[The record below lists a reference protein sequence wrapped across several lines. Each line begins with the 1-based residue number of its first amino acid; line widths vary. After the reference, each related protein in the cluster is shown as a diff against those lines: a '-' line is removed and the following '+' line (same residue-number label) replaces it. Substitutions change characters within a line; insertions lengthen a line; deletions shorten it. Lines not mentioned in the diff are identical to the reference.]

1 MASAVSEGCPSRPAL
16 KNKNDLRRLLSRT
29 GGRLPALQ
37 AVSKPDA
44 EAEREQISY
53 SYLLVICQDLEP
65 QPSQNGGSDIGQLF
79 LRDAPR
85 NELALTARTGATV
98 LKTIKACSGNRHS
111 HIAFGPHLLRR
122 KRTWQGLRKREM
134 NMVSHL
140 RVGCCRAQRNNR
152 YQIASPRQSWNNDNN
167 WATFD
172 HFRDDETAKVTQQYF
187 TQFGIIHQ
195 RHISARNGSLKN
207 LEGRN

>member
-1 MASAVSEGCPSRPAL
+1 MASAVSEVRSVHHAL
-16 KNKNDLRRLLSRT
+16 KNKNGPRRLLSRT

-44 EAEREQISY
+44 EAEREQILY
-53 SYLLVICQDLEP
+53 SYLLVICQDLEA
-65 QPSQNGGSDIGQLF
+65 QPSQNSGSDIGQL
-79 LRDAPR
+79 LCRNVAG
-85 NELALTARTGATV
+85 NELTLATRTRATV
-98 LKTIKACSGNRHS
+98 LETIKTHSGNGHR
-111 HIAFGPHLLRR
+111 HIAFGPHLWCR
-122 KRTWQGLRKREM
+122 KRAWQSLRKRQL

-140 RVGCCRAQRNNR
+140 RVRGGRTQRNNC
-152 YQIASPRQSWNNDNN
+152 YKITSSRQSWNNDNN

-187 TQFGIIHQ
+187 AQFGIIHQ

>member
-1 MASAVSEGCPSRPAL
+1 VSEVRSVHHAL
-16 KNKNDLRRLLSRT
+16 KNKNGPRRLLSRT

-65 QPSQNGGSDIGQLF
+65 QPSQNGGSDIGQL
-79 LRDAPR
+79 LWGNVAR
-85 NELALTARTGATV
+85 NELSFAARTRATI
-98 LKTIKACSGNRHS
+98 LETIKSRSRNGHS
-111 HIAFGPHLLRR
+111 HITFGPHLLRR
-122 KRTWQGLRKREM
+122 KGVGQSLRKREM

-140 RVGCCRAQRNNR
+140 RVGRCCAQRNNR

-167 WATFD
+167 RATLN

-195 RHISARNGSLKN
+195 RHRSARNGSLKN